1 MSRWSLR
8 RKGTTGHGRA
18 PEPTGAAAFAVEE
31 YDGIVLLRSSTD
43 DSLTSADIGDLARS
57 LASDDGTVT
66 VVTGAEEEAADALWP
81 RLATLLDSLR
91 DENVTSVR
99 LVMSGAG
106 DDRPGREA
114 PARRIAEAWGLE
126 VIAPDAV
133 VLVVPGGGLFVP
145 GVRPDS
151 RTWCG
156 WWRFAPGE
164 EPVALGPRQPS
175 PAWQAGP
182 PVRTESTAGGCV
194 VEQIPAGLLVR
205 PKDALAPR
213 LGDLCYAI
221 PVDRSGPL
229 ILVGVPDGEDVLPAD
244 VAEAAGSLPSSAR
257 SRIRI
262 APGGR
267 SDVLEAGRS
276 LAGTLGHDVVV
287 HTGLPLL
294 PTGGL
299 TDRYAV
305 RATIADADGVPRWH
319 PYVDAVVCPPGE
331 DPRLLRWSS
340 PVPGRGRGEQ
350 GVLPLSDRWQAAVTR
365 AGLWISGPDGDPVPV
380 AGRPV
385 AADGP
390 VIEVGRAG
398 EPLDASLW
406 PELSRLLD
414 ALGADVC
421 ARARLMVH
429 GTCVDG
435 GQALRGLAGRHHLRS
450 LRFGTLPV
458 PGAGRAGRSTAA
470 AVPAP
475 AASAGSAVT
484 HGARP
489 ARGLTSGPA
498 PSGAATPARVA
509 TPARTPAS
517 APGSA
522 PVFASASGS
531 APGASPVSASTAST
545 AASGPVPAPAPARA
559 LAPAA
564 RPRGAGPRI
573 PLAQLLE
580 PDAGPEPATV
590 SGSPAPASPAPAPRR
605 APGPATATAEG
616 PRAVTGPAPGEP
628 GPTRSSGPAEEP
640 GVTAP
645 LGETTAP
652 AAAAP
657 VPAPSTPEPSEP
669 SAAPAR
675 VIATSS
681 DPDPGPVPAPPAA
694 SGAVRGAEAFAPA
707 PFLPGYSSTE
717 EERAA
722 FRELAASEWERHG
735 AAVARMLTRMPAL
748 RGREQE
754 AARADLIALRL
765 YLRVTEGPLSHGA
778 LHHALGTGDRKL
790 LPYAACVASGL
801 RRLPAFRGAVVRGAR
816 PGETPAAGSLLRD
829 AGPVSAL
836 PADGAQPAPGGA
848 RYLVSS
854 VTGRRIRQLLD
865 GSADDVRA
873 DEVVFPP
880 GTVFRV
886 LDVRPD
892 SGSPASPLVLLRELP
907 GIPPASASG
916 GAPLDDQDDAALARL
931 DAALSG
937 GTAAA
942 ATGPW
947 PVRCAGPVGLP
958 HSNGKSD

>member
-1 MSRWSLR
+1 MSRWSLK
-8 RKGTTGHGRA
+8 RKRQTGHGRT
-18 PEPTGAAAFAVEE
+18 PEAAGTAVFAVEE
-31 YDGIVLLRSSTD
+31 YDGIVLLRSATD
-43 DSLTSADIGDLARS
+43 DSLTTADIGDLARS

-66 VVTGAEEEAADALWP
+66 VVTGAEEETADALWP
-81 RLATLLDSLR
+81 RLAALLDSLR
-91 DENVTSVR
+91 DEDVTSVR

-151 RTWCG
+151 RTVCG

-164 EPVALGPRQPS
+164 EPVALGPRQPV
-175 PAWQAGP
+175 PDWQPGP
-182 PVRTESTAGGCV
+182 PVRVESTAGGCV

-229 ILVGVPDGEDVLPAD
+229 VLVGVPDGEDVLPAD
-244 VAEAAGSLPSSAR
+244 VAEAVASLPASAR
-257 SRIRI
+257 SRVRI

-267 SDVLEAGRS
+267 SDVLEVGRS
-276 LAGTLGHDVVV
+276 LAGSLGHDVVV

-414 ALGADVC
+414 ALGPDVC
-421 ARARLMVH
+421 GRARLMVH

-450 LRFGTLPV
+450 LRFGSLPV
-458 PGAGRAGRSTAA
+458 PGAGRAVRSTAP

-475 AASAGSAVT
+475 ASPAGSTAT
-484 HGARP
+484 QGARP
-489 ARGLTSGPA
+489 ARGLTSG
-498 PSGAATPARVA
+498 STPARA
-509 TPARTPAS
+509 SAPARTSAPARAS
-517 APGSA
+517 APGPASA
-522 PVFASASGS
+522 SASAVAPGSAAASASASASASG
-531 APGASPVSASTAST
+531 PL
-545 AASGPVPAPAPARA
+545 PARA

-580 PDAGPEPATV
+580 PDSGPEPAPV
-590 SGSPAPASPAPAPRR
+590 SGSPAPASPAPAPTPAAAAEELGSAATGT
-605 APGPATATAEG
+605 APG
-616 PRAVTGPAPGEP
+616 PGEP
-628 GPTRSSGPAEEP
+628 GPARASGAAGASGSTVPP
-640 GVTAP
+640 G
-645 LGETTAP
+645 ESTAP
-652 AAAAP
+652 AAPAPAP
-657 VPAPSTPEPSEP
+657 VPPEPGPAEP
-669 SAAPAR
+669 PTAPAR

-681 DPDPGPVPAPPAA
+681 DPDPVPAPPTA
-694 SGAVRGAEAFAPA
+694 SGALRGAEAFAPA

-717 EERAA
+717 EERTA
-722 FRELAASEWERHG
+722 FRELAAGEWERHG

-765 YLRVTEGPLSHGA
+765 YLLGPEGPLGHAA
-778 LHHALGTGDRKL
+778 LHHALGTGDGEL

-801 RRLPAFRGAVVRGAR
+801 RRLPAFRGAVVRGAG

-836 PADGAQPAPGGA
+836 PADGDRPMPGGA
-848 RYLVSS
+848 RYLVPS
-854 VTGRRIRQLLD
+854 VTGRRVRQLFD

-886 LDVRPD
+886 LDVRAD
-892 SGSPASPLVLLRELP
+892 SGSPASPLILLRELP

-916 GAPLDDQDDAALARL
+916 GAPLDDQDNAALARL
-931 DAALSG
+931 DAALG
-937 GTAAA
+937 GGPA
-942 ATGPW
+942 ATAPGPW
-947 PVRCAGPVGLP
+947 PDRCSGPVGLP